1 MNLLLLDIFC
11 HFPYSSLPEV
21 EIAAFSSVS
30 KSPAALKPDF
40 RQQPGKSDLIILTVD
55 GTKFGAITFPTHIP
69 VYAAMKIE
77 MYLMPITS
85 YPFRFPSNLREIF
98 RHELLEYSSQMPL
111 LYK

>member
-69 VYAAMKIE
+69 VYAAVKIE
-77 MYLMPITS
+77 VYLLPVAP
-85 YPFRFPSNLREIF
+85 YPFCFPTYSREVL
-98 RHELLEYSSQMPL
+98 RHELLHTHAID
-111 LYK
+111 